1 MLCENCKKNNATTY
15 FKQNINGNIQEV
27 YLCSECAAK
36 LDMGGMS
43 SSLFDFFMPN
53 QFRIRAEREQK
64 KCGCGTTFYN
74 ISKTGK
80 VGCPDCYE
88 TFRNELSAVLKKING
103 AKQHTGR
110 CPRRFENGKTED
122 KKVAQPE
129 VKEENLEAKLRKEL
143 ENAIK
148 CENFEEAAKLR
159 DQIKALK
166 EENGNEQQ

>member
-15 FKQNINGNIQEV
+15 FKRNINGNIQEV

-36 LDMGGMS
+36 LDIGGMS
-43 SSLFDFFMPN
+43 SSLFDFFIPN
-53 QFRIRAEREQK
+53 QFRVRAEREQK
-64 KCGCGTTFYN
+64 KCGCGTTFYD

-88 TFRNELSAVLKKING
+88 TFRNELAAVLKKING

-110 CPRRFENGKTED
+110 CPERFRNGKSED
-122 KKVAQPE
+122 KKASKVETSAENTE
-129 VKEENLEAKLRKEL
+129 VTLRKQL

-166 EENGNEQQ
+166 EEKGNEQQ

>member
-15 FKQNINGNIQEV
+15 FKRNINGNIQEV

-43 SSLFDFFMPN
+43 SSLFDFFMPS

-74 ISKTGK
+74 ISQTGK

-88 TFRNELSAVLKKING
+88 TFKNELAAVLKKING
-103 AKQHTGR
+103 SKQHTGR
-110 CPRRFENGKTED
+110 CPERLNGGKNAENKIPKTEE
-122 KKVAQPE
+122 P
-129 VKEENLEAKLRKEL
+129 KEDLEAKLRKQL
-143 ENAIK
+143 EEAIK

-166 EENGNEQQ
+166 EGKGNEQQ

>member
-43 SSLFDFFMPN
+43 SSLFDFFMPS
-53 QFRIRAEREQK
+53 QFRVRAEREQK

-88 TFRNELSAVLKKING
+88 TFRNELAAVLKKING

-110 CPRRFENGKTED
+110 CPQRFENGKTED

-166 EENGNEQQ
+166 EEKGNEQQ

>member
-43 SSLFDFFMPN
+43 SSLFDFFMPS
-53 QFRIRAEREQK
+53 QFRVRAEREQK

-88 TFRNELSAVLKKING
+88 TFRNELAAVLKKING

-110 CPRRFENGKTED
+110 CPQRFENGKTED
-122 KKVAQPE
+122 KKVSQPE

-166 EENGNEQQ
+166 EEQGNEQQ

>member
-43 SSLFDFFMPN
+43 SSLFDFFMPS

-74 ISKTGK
+74 ISQTGK

-88 TFRNELSAVLKKING
+88 TFKNELAAVLKKING
-103 AKQHTGR
+103 AKHHTGR
-110 CPRRFENGKTED
+110 CPERFKIGKIEEK
-122 KKVAQPE
+122 KKVSAE
-129 VKEENLEAKLRKEL
+129 AKEENIEMELRKQL
-143 ENAIK
+143 EEAIK

-159 DQIKALK
+159 DRIKALK
-166 EENGNEQQ
+166 EEKGNEQQ

>member
-15 FKQNINGNIQEV
+15 FKRNINGNIQEV

-36 LDMGGMS
+36 LDLGGMS
-43 SSLFDFFMPN
+43 SSLFDFFMPS
-53 QFRIRAEREQK
+53 QFRVRAEREQK

-88 TFRNELSAVLKKING
+88 TFKNELAAILKKING

-110 CPRRFENGKTED
+110 CPERFKEGGSEKVCSVNSEATVENTE
-122 KKVAQPE
+122 E
-129 VKEENLEAKLRKEL
+129 SLRKQL
-143 ENAIK
+143 ETAIK
-148 CENFEEAAKLR
+148 SENFEEAAKLR

-166 EENGNEQQ
+166 EEKNNEQQ

>member
-43 SSLFDFFMPN
+43 SSLFDFFMPS
-53 QFRIRAEREQK
+53 QFRVRAEREQK

-88 TFRNELSAVLKKING
+88 TFRNELAAVLKKING

-110 CPRRFENGKTED
+110 CPQRFENGKTALYD
-122 KKVAQPE
+122 MSDLKKAPP
-129 VKEENLEAKLRKEL
+129 KMMFFKHKYILPAFKEL
-143 ENAIK
+143 V
-148 CENFEEAAKLR
+148 AKG
-159 DQIKALK
+159 I
-166 EENGNEQQ
+166 

>member
-15 FKQNINGNIQEV
+15 FKRNINGNIQEV

-36 LDMGGMS
+36 LNINGMS

-53 QFRIRAEREQK
+53 QFRVRAEREQK
-64 KCGCGTTFYN
+64 KCSCGTTFHS
-74 ISKTGK
+74 ISQTGK

-88 TFRNELSAVLKKING
+88 TFKSELASILKKING
-103 AKQHTGR
+103 SRVHTGR
-110 CPRRFENGKTED
+110 GPERL
-122 KKVAQPE
+122 KKSQDE
-129 VKEENLEAKLRKEL
+129 FNEAKNESSGILGEEQLRKQL
-143 ENAIK
+143 EDAIK

-166 EENGNEQQ
+166 EEKGNEQQ

>member
-15 FKQNINGNIQEV
+15 FKRNINGNIQEV

-43 SSLFDFFMPN
+43 SSLFDFLMPN
-53 QFRIRAEREQK
+53 QFRLRAEREQK

-74 ISKTGK
+74 ISKSGK

-88 TFRNELSAVLKKING
+88 TFKNELAAVLKKING
-103 AKQHTGR
+103 AKTHTGR
-110 CPRRFENGKTED
+110 GPERFKTAKVEPQKTE
-122 KKVAQPE
+122 KVENA
-129 VKEENLEAKLRKEL
+129 EENKETTLRKQLEA
-143 ENAIK
+143 AIK
-148 CENFEEAAKLR
+148 CENFEEAAKIR

-166 EENGNEQQ
+166 EERNNEQQ

>member
-15 FKQNINGNIQEV
+15 FKRNINGNIQEV

-43 SSLFDFFMPN
+43 SSLFDFFMPS
-53 QFRIRAEREQK
+53 QFRVRAEREQK

-88 TFRNELSAVLKKING
+88 TFKNELAAVLKKING

-110 CPRRFENGKTED
+110 CPARFNNGKTEE
-122 KKVAQPE
+122 KITSKTEA
-129 VKEENLEAKLRKEL
+129 KEENVEAKLRKQL
-143 ENAIK
+143 EEAIK

-159 DQIKALK
+159 DQIKSLK
-166 EENGNEQQ
+166 EEKENEQ